1 MITNCGIPIVLM
13 TSLYAN
19 WIIESEQWILRQQ
32 IKVAQKDTCS
42 MQKKKKE
49 RKKSKTSSCKQ
60 EMLLQNLAS

>member
-19 WIIESEQWILRQQ
+19 WIIESEQWILRQE

-42 MQKKKKE
+42 MQKKKK
-49 RKKSKTSSCKQ
+49 KKVK
-60 EMLLQNLAS
+60 NLKL

>member
-42 MQKKKKE
+42 MQKKKEK
-49 RKKSKTSSCKQ
+49 KKSKTSSCKQ